1 MTPSLVDLDPQD
13 CQDLLVL
20 EEMPLLVPQA
30 PRDPL
35 VSQAEAT
42 MGSQDFQDHLVHL
55 DLLEDHTLESPGTHV
70 LSVFQ
75 DHQDLLEHRVNLD
88 IPQE

>member
-1 MTPSLVDLDPQD
+1 MVKVFPRDVNSCFCLFR
-13 CQDLLVL
+13 VL
-20 EEMPLLVPQA
+20 EETPLLVHQA

-42 MGSQDFQDHLVHL
+42 MGSQDIQDHLVRL

-70 LSVFQ
+70 VRLHHTHTQ
-75 DHQDLLEHRVNLD
+75 K
-88 IPQE
+88 

>member
-1 MTPSLVDLDPQD
+1 M
-13 CQDLLVL
+13 
-20 EEMPLLVPQA
+20 LVPQA

-42 MGSQDFQDHLVHL
+42 MGSQDHLVRL

-70 LSVFQ
+70 VRLHHTHTQ
-75 DHQDLLEHRVNLD
+75 K
-88 IPQE
+88 